1 MTGSPRSRPWYADG
15 LRFRC
20 TRCGN
25 CCRGDGNVW
34 VSDAETLQLASL
46 LEMSESELRG
56 AFTRPAADGTVLRQR
71 ANGDCV
77 FWREQQ
83 GCTVYA
89 ARPRQCRT
97 YPFWRANVH
106 SPETWRA
113 ESALCPGIGD
123 PGEGSLHRQGEILAA
138 ISDDGIP
145 PQRTRLRTG
154 G

>member
-1 MTGSPRSRPWYADG
+1 MTGAPRSRPWYAEG

-34 VSDAETLQLASL
+34 VGDAEILQLASL
-46 LEMSESELRG
+46 LEMTGSELRR
-56 AFTRPAADGTVLRQR
+56 AFTQSVADGTVVRQR

-106 SPETWRA
+106 SKDGWQA
-113 ESALCPGIGD
+113 ESAMCPGIGD
-123 PGEGSLHRQGEILAA
+123 PGEGSLHRLDEMEAS

-145 PQRTRLRTG
+145 LDRTRLRVG
-154 G
+154 D